1 MLSVALFATT
11 VLLRSACVAP
21 IVAMRDTLPVARDTV
36 HVDTVPPIEFASDT
50 ASSARIAFD
59 FGSGIGAAMAARSLE
74 LGVSTAPNPYLRNQ
88 SVATTRLRFVRR
100 PDSLSA
106 EFARRVA
113 SNVRIP
119 FVEVEIRTGSGAPV
133 LFVRLH
139 DVQVVSTRLAA
150 GSDAAALRQQWLALT
165 ESIEQVR
172 ADRDEAERQLTVTAS
187 LAKRKLASPVELD
200 RARDAAALL
209 RARLDVQQRRLAL
222 IDRQLSEW
230 MPFEEEIILAA
241 VSMDAETKAPR

>member
-1 MLSVALFATT
+1 MISVGLLAATMLLPSPCFTPVVA
-11 VLLRSACVAP
+11 
-21 IVAMRDTLPVARDTV
+21 IHDTLPVRDTV
-36 HVDTVPPIEFASDT
+36 HVDTVPALDVASDT

-59 FGSGIGAAMAARSLE
+59 FGGGLGAAMPARSME

-113 SNVRIP
+113 SSVRIP
-119 FVEVEIRTGSGAPV
+119 LVEVEIRTGTGVPPM
-133 LFVRLH
+133 LVRLH

-150 GSDAAALRQQWLALT
+150 GADVAGLRQQWLALT

-172 ADRDEAERQLTVTAS
+172 ADRDEAERQLTVTSS

-222 IDRQLSEW
+222 VDRQLSEW
-230 MPFEEEIILAA
+230 MPFEEELILAA
-241 VSMDAETKAPR
+241 ASMEAQAASPR

>member
-1 MLSVALFATT
+1 MPSVALFAATL
-11 VLLRSACVAP
+11 LLRSACATPV
-21 IVAMRDTLPVARDTV
+21 VAMHDTLPVPRDTL
-36 HVDTVPPIEFASDT
+36 HSDTVPAFDIAADT

-59 FGSGIGAAMAARSLE
+59 FGGGIGTAMRARSLE

-88 SVATTRLRFVRR
+88 SVATTKLRFVRR

-113 SNVRIP
+113 SNLRIP
-119 FVEVEIRTGSGAPV
+119 LVEVEIRPAAGAPAI
-133 LFVRLH
+133 LVRLR

-150 GSDAAALRQQWLALT
+150 GGDAATLRQQWLALT
-165 ESIEQVR
+165 ESIQQVR

-209 RARLDVQQRRLAL
+209 RARLAVQQQRLAL
-222 IDRQLSEW
+222 VDRQLSDW
-230 MPFEEEIILAA
+230 MPFEEELVLAA
-241 VSMDAETKAPR
+241 ASMEAEPGAPR